1 MTPDPD
7 LDAGCE
13 PEVAALR
20 AEVRAWAAELKRQH
34 LAANLPE
41 VPTDD

>member
-1 MTPDPD
+1 VTPDPN
-7 LDAGCE
+7 LDAGCD

-20 AEVRAWAAELKRQH
+20 AEVRAWAAELKRQY
-34 LAANLPE
+34 LAADLSE